1 MRETPDVTPADAEI
15 KRIAGG
21 AVGTAVFLLGLG
33 AVWWFYSIVYAL
45 TTLPHGNPEYLNTS
59 EGFSPPWQMPFAV
72 FAIPCAVAALA
83 LLITGMRLQR
93 PRESAWLH
101 ANLSRAGFGHLC
113 QRWHGAVGGAG
124 TDAGRRSHHG
134 PRRGGIDARSPRIPL
149 LADGHLR
156 LAPAQRSLASIRAQ
170 GMRRPGGP
178 GQRSKTP
185 PDTSPDRGRHSGR
198 SHRRAGV
205 VEAVAPSGGR

>member
-101 ANLSRAGFGHLC
+101 ANLSAQGLVICASAGMGLWAGPALT
-113 QRWHGAVGGAG
+113 QGADPITALGEAVSMLVLPGFPFWLMVIYGWRLRNALWRPSVLKACGVQAAPDSVRRRLQILLLIAAGIVAGAIGG
-124 TDAGRRSHHG
+124 
-134 PRRGGIDARSPRIPL
+134 
-149 LADGHLR
+149 
-156 LAPAQRSLASIRAQ
+156 LASWKQ
-170 GMRRPGGP
+170 
-178 GQRSKTP
+178 
-185 PDTSPDRGRHSGR
+185 
-198 SHRRAGV
+198 
-205 VEAVAPSGGR
+205 